1 MLLLTGAAASCKI
14 GFMLVLGIES
24 SCDETA
30 AAVVEDGR
38 LIRSNVIASL
48 IQIHAPFGG
57 VVPELA
63 SREHLDRID
72 SVVNAALEQA
82 GVTIADIDGVSV
94 TRGPG
99 LVGSLL
105 VGLSYAKSV
114 AYVKRKPIVGVN
126 HIEGHIYSVVFE
138 NQPIDYPAVA
148 LVVSGG
154 HTSLF
159 LMPEEGRYAT
169 IGRTRDDA
177 AGEAFDK
184 VAKLLGLGYPGGPV
198 IDKLAA
204 DGDPSAVHLVFTVP
218 RIDSTYL
225 DFSFSGL
232 KTAVLRYVRENGIAP
247 VPSGGEPDQQIVDL
261 AAAFQEKVILSLLWR
276 LRQAARRHNPR
287 TIILAGGVACNS
299 GLRRSV
305 RSEKLGA
312 PIYYPSPILTT
323 DNAAMIAAAG
333 HRRLA
338 QGENDGLEISA
349 SASLKLD
356 NTSVEGYE
364 LQDRSISIIGRGLK
378 AES

>member
-1 MLLLTGAAASCKI
+1 
-14 GFMLVLGIES
+14 MLVLGIES

-38 LIRSNVIASL
+38 LIRSNVVASQ
-48 IQIHAPFGG
+48 IQTHAPFGG

-72 SVVNAALEQA
+72 FVVNTALKDA
-82 GVTIADIDGVSV
+82 GIGIEDIDAISA

-105 VGLSYAKSV
+105 VGLSYAKSL
-114 AYVKRKPIVGVN
+114 AYARRKPIVGVN

-138 NQPIDYPAVA
+138 NDPIVYPAVA

-159 LMPEEGRYAT
+159 LVPEEGQYAT

-198 IDKLAA
+198 IDRLAA
-204 DGDPSAVHLVFTVP
+204 SGDAEAAHLVFTVP
-218 RIDSTYL
+218 RMNSNYL

-232 KTAVLRYVRENGIAP
+232 KTAVLRYVRDNQITP
-247 VPSGGEPDQQIVDL
+247 VEAGAEPSQEIIDL
-261 AAAFQEKVILSLLWR
+261 AAAFQEKVIRSLLSR
-276 LRQAARRHNPR
+276 LRQASGRHHPR

-305 RSEKLGA
+305 GSERLDA
-312 PIYYPSPILTT
+312 PVYYPSPILTT

-338 QGENDGLEISA
+338 QGETDGFEISA

-356 NTSVEGYE
+356 NIVIEGYE
-364 LQDRSISIIGRGLK
+364 LPKTARYRL
-378 AES
+378 